1 MPLPR
6 IGLGVASHG
15 QPLSERE
22 LDRLRALHVAHLR
35 VDLNLA
41 SDDYGA
47 LLRQAGDQAR
57 ALGVSLE
64 VALTLSDAAA
74 DELAALVGV
83 LTEIKPPVHA
93 WLIFHVRSAFDR

>member
-47 LLRQAGDQAR
+47 LLRQAGEQAR

-64 VALTLSDAAA
+64 VALTLSDAARTNWRRSRCA
-74 DELAALVGV
+74 DGDQAAGSRLADL
-83 LTEIKPPVHA
+83 PR
-93 WLIFHVRSAFDR
+93 RSAFDR